1 MSEAPFLAPR
11 RRAVVYEAY
20 EAPFPVPRSD
30 AEATRCGESVY
41 RADLVNQQVLVRDP
55 AHIQLLYGQVH
66 ALVYPPVC
74 QSCLIMSSI
83 TDSWFPSSL
92 EGVSL

>member
-1 MSEAPFLAPR
+1 MSEAAFLAPR

-30 AEATRCGESVY
+30 AEATRCGDGVY

-55 AHIQLLYGQVH
+55 AHIKLLYGQVQVIP
-66 ALVYPPVC
+66 LSIC
-74 QSCLIMSSI
+74 RTCLIIISI
-83 TDSWFPSSL
+83 TDSWFSSSL
-92 EGVSL
+92 GSVSL